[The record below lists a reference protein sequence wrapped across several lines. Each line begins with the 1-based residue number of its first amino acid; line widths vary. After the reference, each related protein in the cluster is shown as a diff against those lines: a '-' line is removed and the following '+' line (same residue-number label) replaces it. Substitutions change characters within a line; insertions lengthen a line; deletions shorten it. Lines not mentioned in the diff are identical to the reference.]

1 MIIFTL
7 ISGIISGI
15 NDIDDLPAAHNSD
28 INYSGE
34 EWFVIFKFIGSLVI
48 AVMALS
54 LLISGIVVIF
64 TGLKTNKD
72 KKLSALIGGGLILA
86 AVIGAVVSVM
96 LFSNAFDLDLLN
108 NIFNNRIGRA
118 LHETAFSTVSPKT
131 L

>member
-96 LFSNAFDLDLLN
+96 LFSDLDLLN